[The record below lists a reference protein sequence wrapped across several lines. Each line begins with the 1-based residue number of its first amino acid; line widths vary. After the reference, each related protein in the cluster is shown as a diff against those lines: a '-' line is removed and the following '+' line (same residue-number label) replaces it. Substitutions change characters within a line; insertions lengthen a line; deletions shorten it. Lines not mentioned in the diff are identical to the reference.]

1 MTPSEFHSSRKF
13 VETPFGR
20 IAYVER
26 GSGQTVLFLHGLP
39 LCGYQWRD
47 VLEDLA
53 PVRRCIAPDAMGLGY
68 TEVAAGRDV
77 SFTEQARM
85 IAGFLDAAKIDRVD
99 LVGND
104 TGAGISQIFAATYP
118 AKVRTLTLTN
128 CEVHDLWPNALLAGF
143 YQGVA
148 SGAVPQAMK
157 KMRSDIALA
166 RGQLGALVYEDAGIF
181 TPEAVEI
188 YLAPIV
194 ASDARIRQF
203 QELCDWKKNRSQ
215 IEGIAAKLKASK
227 VPAQVV
233 WGDADTVFDATPSLE
248 WLRAN
253 LGALVKVTIVPR
265 AKLFFPEEHPRLMS
279 VLLSE
284 FWNSVAP

>member
-13 VETPFGR
+13 AATTFGR

-26 GSGQTVLFLHGLP
+26 GSGNVALFVHGLP
-39 LCGYQWRD
+39 LCGYEWRT

-53 PVRRCIAPDAMGLGY
+53 PRWRSIALDAMGLGY
-68 TEVAAGRDV
+68 TEVATGQGV
-77 SFTEQARM
+77 SFADQARM
-85 IAGFLDAAKIDRVD
+85 IAAFLDAVGVDGVD

-118 AKVRTLTLTN
+118 ERVRSLTLSN

-143 YQGVA
+143 YQSVEAGI
-148 SGAVPQAMK
+148 VPQGMK
-157 KMRSDIALA
+157 QMLSDVALA
-166 RGQLGALVYEDAGIF
+166 RRQLGALVYEDAEFF
-181 TPEAVEI
+181 TPDRVEL

-194 ASDARIRQF
+194 ASAERIRLL
-203 QELCDWKKNRSQ
+203 QELSDWRTNRRQ
-215 IEGIAAKLKASK
+215 LVEIAPQLKASTI
-227 VPAQVV
+227 PAQVV
-233 WGDADTVFDATPSLE
+233 WGDADVVFDTQPSLD
-248 WLRAN
+248 WLRSH
-253 LGALVKVTIVPR
+253 LGGLRKVTVVPR

-284 FWNSVAP
+284 FWSSVG